1 MHQVFTSEKHRLS
14 HPFISITTEQQS
26 GERYVNAENLF
37 LRVPLPFEEFMERI
51 GFPAHW
57 WVPARG
63 SNRPTHCAVFVLRA
77 HQGPT
82 WHTIAPVL
90 SSPRVHTQAPN
101 ISSKHITK
109 SSVLLFEPL
118 RTDRKH
124 VIIVLFGM
132 RADTQPDITCVNI
145 IGICARL

>member
-63 SNRPTHCAVFVLRA
+63 SPRPTHCAVFVLRA

-90 SSPRVHTQAPN
+90 SSPRVHTQAP
-101 ISSKHITK
+101 
-109 SSVLLFEPL
+109 VLHNHTNALLL
-118 RTDRKH
+118 RR
-124 VIIVLFGM
+124 
-132 RADTQPDITCVNI
+132 DT
-145 IGICARL
+145 GE